1 MLGPM
6 ISLTTSIATVAAV
19 GVARAGAAAV
29 VGGAGHQVPV
39 RRPRQTNHVA
49 VHQLIEALE
58 NERERRRAAEAEV
71 ATLRLQLAVAG
82 DVIERLQD

>member
-29 VGGAGHQVPV
+29 TGTGRQAPV
-39 RRPRQTNHVA
+39 RRARPSNHA
-49 VHQLIEALE
+49 AIHQLIEALE
-58 NERERRRAAEAEV
+58 SERQRRRAAEAEI